1 MNTDWRGSRNL
12 CAKPAFI
19 RVVNLGLF
27 VLLLVLLYLTAP
39 ARFTRAA
46 SPPLP
51 DKAWTRIEPQLRKR
65 LIRADPS
72 AHLRFIVEMRQQP
85 HVEDLIP
92 LPGRRHSA
100 AVIDRLQATAAQSQ
114 APIRNYLEQRARRG
128 HVAEI
133 TSFWIFNGLVIS
145 ATPDVAFA
153 LARRPDVAWL
163 RTERVYTLPS
173 VSFAQTGSSTPEWNI
188 AHIRAD
194 VAGQALGLDGSGV
207 VVAILDTGVDWQ
219 HPALRS
225 AYRGYNPKGF
235 PNHQGNWFDATPEGL
250 RYPVDSI
257 GHGTHVTGI
266 ILGDDGQSRTGVA
279 PGAQWIA
286 ARIFNSNGVAQEAWI
301 HEAFQ
306 WVLAPAGDP
315 GLAPDIVN
323 GSWGSRIS
331 SDEEFRPDLRALRA
345 AGILPVF
352 SAGNGGPQSA
362 TLYSPASL
370 PEAFTVGAVDERDVV
385 ATFSSRGPSP
395 WKITKPDVVAPGTNI
410 RSTKP
415 GGTFGVLNG
424 TSMAAPHV
432 VGLAALL
439 LQADPS
445 LSLPQLEETI
455 TQTAHPLGGASPNDA
470 YGWGLVDAY
479 QAALVATSSG
489 ILDGEIRRQADGRP
503 LPHGRVDVSSHDG
516 TQRLTLYGDAKGHFH
531 AALAPGT
538 YDLQGTAFAYGQA
551 SVAGVRISAGLTTTQ
566 VFTLTPLPAGALF
579 GRVTEACRP
588 APCSD
593 TRPLSA
599 TVSVQGTPMTT
610 TTEPGSGLYSLAL
623 PAGTYTVTVSS
634 WAHRVSQT
642 GPVTI
647 QPDLATPLD
656 VSLPPAP
663 TILLVDSGRWYYDS
677 HAQVIAQTLA
687 QIGYPYHQWVIH
699 APFDEPNDLPTPDDL
714 HPYDVVIWDSPQDS
728 PGLVGASSAITTYL
742 NLGGNLLLTGQ
753 DVAYWDDSGNP
764 NTVREPYF
772 RPYLKARYLADNAG
786 LSNISGLPTDFLAGL
801 SLQFNTPDSA
811 ANQAYPDAVSSAD
824 VDHAAVFAINGES
837 LPVAVGARVCLPYRT
852 IALGFGLEGVGP
864 TSQRASA
871 LDRML
876 QWFVS
881 PPPPARVQLTVS
893 TPARII
899 RPGQVTTHTIRLRN
913 SGAETDTYTLTL
925 MPGVWSASLL
935 IDGEPQTLP
944 TTLTVASCAT
954 KTLSVQVTV
963 PPDVDW
969 DEVDRAV
976 VAAQS
981 ALSPTVRATATVAT
995 KTPAPILLVDD
1006 DRWYN
1011 QESAYETALS
1021 ANGLRYDYWD
1031 TQSGLTSPPAD
1042 VLALHPIVV
1051 WFAGYDWVDTLNSA
1065 EEKKLADYL
1074 DGGGRLLLSAQDYL
1088 YTNNVT
1094 EFGAQYLGV
1103 LTYTEDLTT
1112 TTVQGVAGHP
1122 IGDGLGPFTLDYPF
1136 TNFSD
1141 AVEPTHVATAT
1152 FVGDH
1157 ERPVAIAYDPV
1168 DRGFATAFFAF
1179 PLEALLD
1186 GPRAQV
1192 LERAVAWLS
1201 PLGTSTFTPDRDV
1214 VLSGTTVTF
1223 TAQLRNRG
1231 PTSRYVTLSNTLA
1244 STLTFVPGS
1253 LTGGG
1258 TYDQATHRVLWSG
1271 ELPGGQGHMITYRA
1285 VVHAPAPPAYDI
1297 ANRLDIDDGTRLT
1310 FPRIADL
1317 RVDAPDLRA
1326 SSKVVSPTVATQG
1339 DILRYTILLRN
1350 TGVVPANAVLT
1361 DPLPAEAPFIT
1372 GSLSS
1377 SAGTAQFTDRTVG
1390 WVGQIM
1396 PGTSVTVTYQA
1407 RVQVPRAGQ
1416 TVANEAMLEDGYG
1429 HQHLMR
1435 VSVRVPARAYL
1446 PFLRRGTV
1454 GHTSAPRDSADE

>member
-1 MNTDWRGSRNL
+1 M
-12 CAKPAFI
+12 
-19 RVVNLGLF
+19 
-27 VLLLVLLYLTAP
+27 
-39 ARFTRAA
+39 
-46 SPPLP
+46 
-51 DKAWTRIEPQLRKR
+51 
-65 LIRADPS
+65 
-72 AHLRFIVEMRQQP
+72 
-85 HVEDLIP
+85 
-92 LPGRRHSA
+92 PGRRRSA
-100 AVIDRLQATAAQSQ
+100 AVVDRLQATAAQSQ
-114 APIRNYLEQRARRG
+114 GPVRTYLEQQARLG

-133 TSFWIFNGLVIS
+133 TPLWIFNGLVIS

-153 LARRPDVAWL
+153 LARRSDVGWL
-163 RTERVYTLPS
+163 RTERTYVLPPRIPAPEQT
-173 VSFAQTGSSTPEWNI
+173 VSSKPEWNI
-188 AHIRAD
+188 SHIRAD
-194 VAGQALGLDGSGV
+194 LAAQALGLDGSGV

-235 PNHQGNWFDATPEGL
+235 PNHQGNWFDATPEGF

-266 ILGDDGQSRTGVA
+266 ILGDDGQSQTGVA

-306 WVLAPAGDP
+306 WVLAPGGDP
-315 GLAPDIVN
+315 ALAPDVVN

-362 TLYSPASL
+362 SLYSPASL

-432 VGLAALL
+432 VGVAALL

-445 LSLPQLEETI
+445 LSLPQLEQTI
-455 TQTAHPLGGASPNDA
+455 TQTAHTLGGALPNNA

-479 QAALVATSSG
+479 QAALVATASG
-489 ILDGEIRRQADGRP
+489 ILDGQIRRQSDGRP
-503 LPHGRVDVSSHDG
+503 LAHGRVDVSSHDG
-516 TQRLTLYGDAKGHFH
+516 TQRFTVRGDADGRFH
-531 AALAPGT
+531 AALAPGY
-538 YDLQGTAFAYGQA
+538 YDLQATAFAYSQA
-551 SVAGVRISAGLTTTQ
+551 SVAGVRISTGLTTTQ
-566 VFTLTPLPAGALF
+566 VFTLTPLSAGVLF
-579 GRVTEACRP
+579 GRVTEACP
-588 APCSD
+588 KAPCSD

-599 TVSVQGTPMTT
+599 TVSVLGTPMTT

-623 PAGTYTVTVSS
+623 PVGTYTVSVLS

-642 GPVTI
+642 AAVMI
-647 QPDLATPLD
+647 QPDQATALD
-656 VSLPPAP
+656 VSLLPAP
-663 TILLVDSGRWYYDS
+663 TILLVDSGRWYYDY
-677 HAQVIAQTLA
+677 HAQVIARTLTR
-687 QIGYPYHQWVIH
+687 IGYPYHLWVIRT
-699 APFDEPNDLPTPDDL
+699 PFDDPNDLPTADDL
-714 HPYDVVIWDSPQDS
+714 QPYDVVIWDSPQDS
-728 PGLVGASSAITTYL
+728 PGLVGASGAITTYL
-742 NLGGNLLLTGQ
+742 KLGGNLLLTGQ

-764 NTVREPYF
+764 GTVKEPYF
-772 RPYLKARYLADNAG
+772 QPYLKARYLADNAG
-786 LSNISGLPTDFLAGL
+786 LSDITGLPDDFLAGL

-824 VDHAAVFAINGES
+824 ADHAAVFATNGES
-837 LPVAVGARVCLPYRT
+837 TPLAVGARVCLPYRA

-864 TSQRASA
+864 TNQRALA

-876 QWFVS
+876 QWFIS
-881 PPPPARVQLTVS
+881 PPPPARVRLTGS
-893 TPARII
+893 TPTRIT

-913 SGAETDTYTLTL
+913 SGAETDTYAITL
-925 MPGVWSASLL
+925 MSGAWPASLL
-935 IDGEPQTLP
+935 VDGKPQTLP

-954 KTLSVQVTV
+954 KTLAVRVAV
-963 PPDVDW
+963 PPGVDW

-981 ALSPTVRATATVAT
+981 TVSSSVRATVTVTT

-1011 QESAYETALS
+1011 QELAYEAALS

-1031 TQSGLTSPPAD
+1031 TQSGLASPPAD

-1051 WFAGYDWVDTLNSA
+1051 WFTGYDWVDTLNA
-1065 EEKKLADYL
+1065 TEEKVLANYL
-1074 DGGGRLLLSAQDYL
+1074 DGGGRLLFSAQDYL
-1088 YTNNVT
+1088 YTNGVT
-1094 EFGAQYLGV
+1094 EFGSQYLGV

-1112 TTVQGVAGHP
+1112 TTVQGVTGHP

-1141 AVEPTHVATAT
+1141 ALEPRDVASAT

-1157 ERPVAIAYDPV
+1157 ERPVAIAYDAV

-1179 PLEALLD
+1179 PLEALLE

-1201 PLGTSTFTPDRDV
+1201 PLGTSTFTPDRNV

-1223 TAQLRNRG
+1223 TAHLRNRG
-1231 PTSRYVTLSNTLA
+1231 HTSRHVTLSNTLA
-1244 STLTFVPGS
+1244 SALVFVPGS
-1253 LTGGG
+1253 LAGGG
-1258 TYDQATHRVLWSG
+1258 TYDQATNRVLWAG
-1271 ELPGGQGHMITYRA
+1271 DLAAGQGYTLTYRA
-1285 VVHAPAPPAYDI
+1285 VVQAPAPQVYDI

-1326 SSKVVSPTVATQG
+1326 STKIVSPTVAAQG

-1350 TGVVPANAVLT
+1350 DGVVPANAVLT
-1361 DPLPAEAPFIT
+1361 DPLPEETPYVT
-1372 GSLSS
+1372 GSLAS
-1377 SAGTAQFTDRTVG
+1377 SAGSAQFVDGTIGWTGEIVPGVVVTLTYRT
-1390 WVGQIM
+1390 
-1396 PGTSVTVTYQA
+1396 
-1407 RVQVPRAGQ
+1407 RVALPRVGQ

-1429 HQHLMR
+1429 HQQLLR
-1435 VSVRVPARAYL
+1435 SSVRVPARAYL
-1446 PFLRRGTV
+1446 PFLRRGTG
-1454 GHTSAPRDSADE
+1454 GHAPAAGGLPSE